1 MVRWYVLHTLSGH
14 EEKVKTFLEVLI
26 QERDM
31 GDKILKVLI
40 PTEDIIQMK
49 GGKKKTVIR
58 KFFPGYLLI
67 QVDLTPEVQSIINGI
82 PGVTHFITSKN
93 KPVPL
98 QDEEVEKILHRV
110 EGLKEERKI
119 EVPFKKGDPA
129 KVIDGPFKDFSGII
143 DEVNE
148 ERGKVKIMVSIFG
161 RLTPVEVDFFQI
173 QEDKG

>member
-1 MVRWYVLHTLSGH
+1 MLNWYVVHTLSGH
-14 EEKVKTFLEVLI
+14 EEQVKKYLEGVI
-26 QERDM
+26 KERNLD
-31 GDKILKVLI
+31 DKIVKILI

-49 GGKKKTVIR
+49 SGKKKTVTR
-58 KFFPGYLLI
+58 KFFPGYILI
-67 QVDLTPEVQSIINGI
+67 QMDLNPDTQSLIFSVPGI
-82 PGVTHFITSKN
+82 THFVTSHN

-98 QDEEVEKILHRV
+98 DPDEIEKILHRV
-110 EGLKEERKI
+110 EGVKEERKI
-119 EVPFKKGDPA
+119 EVPFKVGDPA

-143 DEVNE
+143 SNVNQ